1 MVRTSIE
8 QIASDIESLNSD
20 EIKSL
25 AKVLFSLSPL
35 VANQLEEQIKV
46 QYSSIALDFVKK
58 TR

>member
-8 QIASDIESLNSD
+8 QIALDIKSLNSD

-25 AKVLFSLSPL
+25 AEVLFSISPL

-46 QYSSIALDFVKK
+46 QYISIALDFVKK
-58 TR
+58 TK